1 MKSDLISMEDLTS
14 KEIANLIKL
23 SIKLKKKKLKINHK
37 QYRNKVLGL
46 VFQKPSTRTR
56 ISFEIAM
63 KQLGGDVIFLNNT
76 DLQISRGESIKDT
89 ARTLSQYLDI
99 LVIRTFNN
107 TEIQEFVKY
116 SSIPVINALT
126 NTNHP
131 CQALSDL
138 QTIAENKGSI
148 NKLKIAWIGDGN
160 NVCNDL
166 TIGALK
172 LGADFSISGP
182 RMYFPKKKII
192 KIASELAEKHKS
204 KFEITTKPNKAVQNA
219 DVVITDSIIS
229 MGMEKEKNK
238 RLKVFLPT
246 YQISKTLMKYA
257 KNNAVFMHCLPA
269 TRGQEV
275 LEEVIEGDNSLI
287 WKQVENKLHMHKA
300 LIHNM
305 LHAKNNKI

>member
-1 MKSDLISMEDLTS
+1 MKSNLISMEELTS
-14 KEIANLIKL
+14 KEITNLIKL
-23 SIKLKKKKLKINHK
+23 SIKFKKNKLKITKN
-37 QYRNKVLGL
+37 QYKNKILGL

-63 KQLGGDVIFLNNT
+63 KQLGGDVIFLNHT
-76 DLQISRGESIKDT
+76 DLQLSRGESIKDT

-99 LVIRTFNN
+99 IVIRTHNN
-107 TEIQEFVKY
+107 AEIQEYAKY

-138 QTIAENKGSI
+138 QTIVEEKGPI
-148 NKLKIAWIGDGN
+148 NNLKITWIGDGN

-172 LGADFSISGP
+172 LGANFSISSP
-182 RMYFPKKKII
+182 RIYSPKKRII

-204 KFEITTKPNKAVQNA
+204 KFEITTKPIKAVQNA

-229 MGMEKEKNK
+229 MGMEKEKIK
-238 RLKVFLPT
+238 RLKAFLPT
-246 YQISKTLMKYA
+246 YQVSKTLMKHA
-257 KNNAVFMHCLPA
+257 KNNAVFLHCLPA

-275 LEEVIEGDNSLI
+275 SEEIIEGNSSLI

-300 LIHNM
+300 ILHTM
-305 LHAKNNKI
+305 LK

>member
-1 MKSDLISMEDLTS
+1 MKSNLISMEDLTS
-14 KEIANLIKL
+14 KEITNLIKL
-23 SIKLKKKKLKINHK
+23 SIKLKKKKLKINK
-37 QYRNKVLGL
+37 NQYKNKVLGL

-63 KQLGGDVIFLNNT
+63 KQLGGNVIFLNHT

-99 LVIRTFNN
+99 IVIRTFNN
-107 TEIQEFVKY
+107 AEIQEFVEH
-116 SSIPVINALT
+116 SSIPIINALT

-138 QTIAENKGSI
+138 QTIVEKKGSI
-148 NKLKIAWIGDGN
+148 NKLKITWIGDGN

-172 LGADFSISGP
+172 LGADFSISSP

-192 KIASELAEKHKS
+192 KVASELAEKHKS

-238 RLKVFLPT
+238 RLKAFLPT
-246 YQISKTLMKYA
+246 YQVSKTLMKYA

-275 LEEVIEGDNSLI
+275 SEEVIEGDNSLI

-300 LIHNM
+300 LLYSM
-305 LHAKNNKI
+305 L

>member
-1 MKSDLISMEDLTS
+1 MKSDLISMEELTS
-14 KEIANLIKL
+14 KEITNLIKL
-23 SIKLKKKKLKINHK
+23 SIKFKKNKLKISKN
-37 QYRNKVLGL
+37 QYKNKILGL

-76 DLQISRGESIKDT
+76 DLQLSRGESIKDT

-99 LVIRTFNN
+99 IVIRTFSNI
-107 TEIQEFVKY
+107 EIQEYAKY

-138 QTIAENKGSI
+138 QTIVEEKGPI
-148 NKLKIAWIGDGN
+148 KNIKITWIGDGN

-166 TIGALK
+166 TIGAIK
-172 LGADFSISGP
+172 LGANFSISSP
-182 RMYFPKKKII
+182 RRYFPKKRII
-192 KIASELAEKHKS
+192 KIASELAEKHKV
-204 KFEITTKPNKAVQNA
+204 KFELTTNPIKAVQNA

-229 MGMEKEKNK
+229 MGMEKEKRK
-238 RLKVFLPT
+238 KLKAFLPT
-246 YQISKTLMKYA
+246 YQVSKTLMKHA
-257 KNNAVFMHCLPA
+257 KNNAVFLHCLPA

-275 LEEVIEGDNSLI
+275 SKEIIDGNNSLI

-300 LIHNM
+300 LLHTM
-305 LHAKNNKI
+305 LK

>member
-1 MKSDLISMEDLTS
+1 MKSNLISMEDLTS
-14 KEIANLIKL
+14 KEITNLIKL
-23 SIKLKKKKLKINHK
+23 SIKLKKKKLKINK
-37 QYRNKVLGL
+37 NQYKNKVLGL

-63 KQLGGDVIFLNNT
+63 KQLGGNVIFLNHT

-99 LVIRTFNN
+99 IVIRTFNN
-107 TEIQEFVKY
+107 AEIQEFVEH
-116 SSIPVINALT
+116 SSIPIINALT

-138 QTIAENKGSI
+138 QTIVEKKGSI
-148 NKLKIAWIGDGN
+148 NKLKITWIGDGN

-172 LGADFSISGP
+172 LGADFSISSP

-192 KIASELAEKHKS
+192 KVASELAKKHKS

-238 RLKVFLPT
+238 RLKAFLPT
-246 YQISKTLMKYA
+246 YQVSKTLMKYA

-275 LEEVIEGDNSLI
+275 SEEVIEGNNSLI

-300 LIHNM
+300 LLYSM
-305 LHAKNNKI
+305 L

>member
-1 MKSDLISMEDLTS
+1 MKSDLISMEELTS
-14 KEIANLIKL
+14 KEITNLIKL
-23 SIKLKKKKLKINHK
+23 SIKFKKNKLKISKN
-37 QYRNKVLGL
+37 QYKNKILGL

-63 KQLGGDVIFLNNT
+63 KQLGGDVIFLNNA
-76 DLQISRGESIKDT
+76 DLQLSRGESINDT

-99 LVIRTFNN
+99 IVIRTFSNI
-107 TEIQEFVKY
+107 EIQEYAKY

-138 QTIAENKGSI
+138 QTIVEEKGPI
-148 NKLKIAWIGDGN
+148 KNIKITWIGDGN

-166 TIGALK
+166 TIGAIK
-172 LGADFSISGP
+172 LGANVSISSP
-182 RMYFPKKKII
+182 RRYFPKKRII
-192 KIASELAEKHKS
+192 KIASELAEKHKV
-204 KFEITTKPNKAVQNA
+204 KFELTTNPIKAVQNA

-229 MGMEKEKNK
+229 MGMEKEKRK
-238 RLKVFLPT
+238 KLKAFLPT
-246 YQISKTLMKYA
+246 YQVSKTLMKHA
-257 KNNAVFMHCLPA
+257 KNNAVFLHCLPA

-275 LEEVIEGDNSLI
+275 SKEIIDGNNSLI

-300 LIHNM
+300 LIHTM
-305 LHAKNNKI
+305 LK

>member
-1 MKSDLISMEDLTS
+1 MKSNLISMEELTS
-14 KEIANLIKL
+14 KEITNLIKL
-23 SIKLKKKKLKINHK
+23 SIKFKKNKLKITKN
-37 QYRNKVLGL
+37 QYKNKILGL

-63 KQLGGDVIFLNNT
+63 KQLGGDVIFLNHT
-76 DLQISRGESIKDT
+76 DLQLSRGESIKDT

-99 LVIRTFNN
+99 IVIRTHNN
-107 TEIQEFVKY
+107 AEIQEYAKY

-138 QTIAENKGSI
+138 QTIVEEKGPI
-148 NKLKIAWIGDGN
+148 NNLKITWIGDGN

-172 LGADFSISGP
+172 LGANFSISSP
-182 RMYFPKKKII
+182 RIYSPKKRII

-204 KFEITTKPNKAVQNA
+204 KFEITTKPIKAVQNA

-229 MGMEKEKNK
+229 MGMEKEKIK
-238 RLKVFLPT
+238 RLKAFLPT
-246 YQISKTLMKYA
+246 YQVSKTLMKHA
-257 KNNAVFMHCLPA
+257 KNNAIFMNCLPA
-269 TRGQEV
+269 MRGYEQTA
-275 LEEVIEGDNSLI
+275 EVIDG
-287 WKQVENKLHMHKA
+287 KQSIVFDQAENRLHMQKTII
-300 LIHNM
+300 LE
-305 LHAKNNKI
+305 LLRKIK